1 MFSTTVLSVVAGSP
15 LSSLGSPVNVSD
27 PQSTTP
33 FVEGDSKLCVN
44 GVVSSIFVF
53 DAFAIRGSNKLLPIV
68 LHSVSGVPQGGG
80 SLSEGISILGHSP
93 TSKFDLTQSENVH
106 GICWMV

>member
-33 FVEGDSKLCVN
+33 FVEGDSKQCVN

-68 LHSVSGVPQGGG
+68 LYLVSGVPQGGG
-80 SLSEGISILGHSP
+80 SRY
-93 TSKFDLTQSENVH
+93 
-106 GICWMV
+106 

>member
-1 MFSTTVLSVVAGSP
+1 MLSVVAGSP

-27 PQSTTP
+27 PRSTTP
-33 FVEGDSKLCVN
+33 LVEGDSRLSVN

-80 SLSEGISILGHSP
+80 SLSEGISTLGHTP
-93 TSKFDLTQSENVH
+93 MSKFDPTQFENVH
-106 GICWMV
+106 RICWMV